1 MSHRPGIV
9 TQEPDLFVYIYTLF
23 NHYSIYTYYPDSPGI
38 VNQEQRSIRSIYIVN
53 VFHFN
58 LLKGSFSYDVRVRMS
73 AVVVKT
79 TIYLSCD

>member
-9 TQEPDLFVYIYTLF
+9 TQEPDLFVYILIQSLF
-23 NHYSIYTYYPDSPGI
+23 HTYHPDSPGI